1 MSSTIDV
8 TPTVSDGLSSD
19 VSKQQQQPLTVR
31 EKIVNLFQ
39 ELEATRDE
47 QRRINT
53 ALDKEIQ
60 ARIEAEAEAAHLRR
74 QVQLVEVNFDNATAR
89 VNHVTTQLIE
99 VVKVSEA
106 ARHVCTN
113 LENKLTT
120 VKDKEI
126 DLDDELR
133 KAKECSIETDKR
145 FQETANKSSELQERF
160 EATER
165 RSALAEQRIAALEQ
179 DIRHAYVEMKTL
191 IQAEEKGQTTEEK
204 YRKTIDDLQ
213 SRLKSAQHR
222 TDEADTDVGKLQ
234 LKVDKIKEK
243 LADER
248 NKCHQ
253 LQKMVAASSL
263 S

>member
-106 ARHVCTN
+106 ARQYDFDLSSTKFLIDLPFSVCTN

-145 FQETANKSSELQERF
+145 FQEVR
-160 EATER
+160 
-165 RSALAEQRIAALEQ
+165 
-179 DIRHAYVEMKTL
+179 
-191 IQAEEKGQTTEEK
+191 
-204 YRKTIDDLQ
+204 
-213 SRLKSAQHR
+213 
-222 TDEADTDVGKLQ
+222 
-234 LKVDKIKEK
+234 
-243 LADER
+243 
-248 NKCHQ
+248 
-253 LQKMVAASSL
+253 
-263 S
+263 